1 MEYSRQIV
9 HKTSAH
15 SHDGVVVTA
24 RMQSAQAAMEM
35 LEAGGNAVDAAVAA
49 AFVAGVIEP
58 METTLYGSG
67 FMLVSLPDQQKVISI
82 DFGPRAPRKA
92 RSDMFKIDL
101 VNKPKGAPG
110 ISLSAVENN
119 ANVEGILAI
128 GVPSNF
134 RGLST
139 ALERYGSLPLK
150 KIMQPAI
157 RAAHEGFVRDS
168 YFALEALSNLS
179 ALRRDPVACAL
190 FLDDGLPP
198 VSADLGSVT
207 LGLPTYQKQP
217 VLGKTLEMIADK
229 GVGIFYNGELGQRLL
244 ETVRQQGGILEQ
256 DDLAQCQANVGEAR
270 KIRFRDTEV
279 WAPNGPCGAATM
291 LQMLQI
297 WQALYPNGSPSNESP
312 ERIKHLA
319 HTIWHAFADRYHWLG
334 DPDFV
339 DSPDQA
345 LVSAAYARE
354 IANLIRSG
362 VPAPST
368 PAGYDGPWT
377 YFSKHAAHHPWPH
390 SERVNR
396 VVPSWNPGG
405 STSPTAG
412 TTHVSVMDRSGMSVS
427 LTHTAA
433 NIFGS
438 KVVCPNTGLLFDA
451 AMGWFNAVPGAANS
465 IAGGKRPLANMGPL
479 MLTRDGMPI
488 AAIGAPGGRR
498 ILSAVTQ
505 IAINLVDRSM
515 DAGSAISAPRCD
527 ASGPDLLISE
537 RLAHVVQGDPELSK
551 RAKLISEQHEGFGY
565 ELARPLVATR
575 QSDGI
580 LSACGDPF
588 TRNYALGL

>member
-1 MEYSRQIV
+1 MLFSRQIV
-9 HKTSAH
+9 QKTAAH
-15 SHDGVVVTA
+15 SHDGVVVAA
-24 RMQSAQAAMEM
+24 RMQSSQAAMEM

-67 FMLVSLPDQQKVISI
+67 FMLVSLPGDQKVISI

-92 RSDMFKIDL
+92 RPDMFKIDH

-139 ALERYGSLPLK
+139 AVERYGSLPLK
-150 KIMQPAI
+150 TIMQPAI

-168 YFALEALSNLS
+168 YFALEALSNLR
-179 ALRRDPVACAL
+179 ALRADPVACAL

-207 LGLPTYQKQP
+207 LGVPTYQKQP

-229 GVGIFYNGELGQRLL
+229 GVGIFYEGELGKRLL

-256 DDLAQCQANVGEAR
+256 EDLLRCQANVGDAR
-270 KIRFRDTEV
+270 KISFRDTEI

-297 WQALYPNGSPSNESP
+297 WQALYPDGSPSHDSP

-339 DSPDQA
+339 DSPDTA
-345 LVSAAYARE
+345 LISASYARE
-354 IANLIRSG
+354 IASLIRSG
-362 VPAPST
+362 APAPAT
-368 PAGYDGPWT
+368 PPGFDGPWT
-377 YFSKHAAHHPWPH
+377 YFSKHAAHDPWPH
-390 SERVNR
+390 GERPISASPR
-396 VVPSWNPGG
+396 WNPGG
-405 STSPTAG
+405 STAPTAG

-438 KVVCPNTGLLFDA
+438 KVVCANTGLLFDA
-451 AMGWFNAVPGAANS
+451 AMGWFNAIPGAANS

-479 MLTRDGMPI
+479 MVTRAGMPI
-488 AAIGAPGGRR
+488 ASIGAPGGRR

-505 IAINLVDRSM
+505 VAINLVDRSM
-515 DAGSAISAPRCD
+515 DAESAIAAPRCD
-527 ASGPDLLISE
+527 ASGPDLLVSE
-537 RLAHVVQGDPELSK
+537 RLGRVVQGNPELSSLS
-551 RAKLISEQHEGFGY
+551 KLIPEQHEGFGY

-575 QSDGI
+575 SQDGK

-588 TRNYALGL
+588 TRNYAIGL

>member
-1 MEYSRQIV
+1 MRISRQIV
-9 HKTSAH
+9 QKTAANSQ
-15 SHDGVVVTA
+15 DGVVVAA
-24 RMQSAQAAMEM
+24 RMQSSQAAIEM
-35 LEAGGNAVDAAVAA
+35 LEAGGNAVDAAVSA

-67 FMLVSLPDQQKVISI
+67 FMLISLPCQQKVISI

-92 RSDMFKIDL
+92 RPDMFKIDH
-101 VNKPKGAPG
+101 VNKVKGAPG

-119 ANVEGILAI
+119 ANVEGMLAI

-134 RGLST
+134 RGLS
-139 ALERYGSLPLK
+139 AAVERYGSLSLK
-150 KIMQPAI
+150 QVMQPAI

-168 YFALEALSNLS
+168 YFALEALSNLR
-179 ALRRDPVACAL
+179 ALKADPVACAL
-190 FLDDGLPP
+190 FLDEGLPP

-207 LGLPTYQKQP
+207 LGVPTYQKQP
-217 VLGKTLEMIADK
+217 VLGNTLEMIADN
-229 GVGIFYNGELGQRLL
+229 GVGIFYEGELGKRLL
-244 ETVRQQGGILEQ
+244 ETVRQQGGILEVE
-256 DDLAQCQANVGEAR
+256 DLLQCQANVGEAR
-270 KIRFRDTEV
+270 KIRFRDTEI

-297 WQALYPNGSPSNESP
+297 WQALYPDGSPVNDSP
-312 ERIKHLA
+312 ERVRHLA

-334 DPDFV
+334 DPEFV
-339 DSPDQA
+339 NSPDQA
-345 LVSAAYARE
+345 LLSNAYARD
-354 IANLIRSG
+354 IAGLIRSG
-362 VPAPST
+362 APAPST
-368 PAGYDGPWT
+368 PLGYDGPWT
-377 YFSKHAAHHPWPH
+377 YFSKHAAHDPWLH
-390 SERVNR
+390 CDTSNT
-396 VVPSWNPGG
+396 VVPRWNPGG
-405 STSPTAG
+405 STAPTSG
-412 TTHVSVMDRSGMSVS
+412 TTHVSVMDRAGMSVS

-451 AMGWFNAVPGAANS
+451 AMGWFNAIPGAANS

-479 MLTRDGMPI
+479 MVTRAGMPI

-505 IAINLVDRSM
+505 VAINLVDRSM
-515 DAGSAISAPRCD
+515 DAESAISAPRCD
-527 ASGPDLLISE
+527 ASGPDLLVSE
-537 RLAHVVQGDPELSK
+537 RLANIVQGHPELSK
-551 RAKLISEQHEGFGY
+551 ISKLISEQHEGFGY

-575 QSDGI
+575 RADGS